1 MRQVDIGGSIIIA
14 NRKWMMFL
22 SAQVATTP
30 IDMDY
35 FGRCGAG
42 HFRDTLLPVSKCGA
56 GEARVPSAAIA
67 STKKR

>member
-1 MRQVDIGGSIIIA
+1 MRQVEIVGSIIIA
-14 NRKWMMFL
+14 NRKRIMFL

-35 FGRCGAG
+35 FGLCGTG
-42 HFRDTLLPVSKCGA
+42 RFRDTLLPVNKCGA
-56 GEARVPSAAIA
+56 GEARVSSAAIA

>member
-1 MRQVDIGGSIIIA
+1 
-14 NRKWMMFL
+14 MMFL

-42 HFRDTLLPVSKCGA
+42 HFRDTLLTVSKCGA